1 MYVTD
6 FIRGSIHYT
15 LDICNQ
21 SKHCTWEMGWATQ
34 YQKGDKP
41 KKKKRKENGIGKRR
55 QEAQRHSS
63 GLMEF
68 GGCFHRL
75 GFDPAG

>member
-41 KKKKRKENGIGKRR
+41 KKKKKEKKMG
-55 QEAQRHSS
+55 
-63 GLMEF
+63 
-68 GGCFHRL
+68 
-75 GFDPAG
+75 